1 MLRSRTLL
9 ALLVAEAVST
19 LGTAMTFVA
28 LPWFVL
34 VTSGSASRMSTVLAV
49 EIAPMAL
56 LGIPS
61 GSVIARLGAR
71 KSMLV
76 ADAVRAPLIAL
87 VPVLHWTGHL
97 SYPLLLAIVFAMG
110 VFTAPYI
117 ASQRSIVP
125 ELFDNDERQV
135 SKASGLFGG
144 ATQLP
149 TLFGPVLAGVLVASF
164 GPSSVLVVD
173 GATYLFAF
181 ACVLL
186 LVRGG
191 TPVPPDDESRG
202 VLAGLR
208 YLARDRLLGPVTLT
222 LVLLDGAAGAIA
234 VGIPLV
240 AYTRYD
246 QNPHVAGWLFGSFGV
261 GAVIG
266 SALVVKL
273 LDRFDP
279 LLLASAGILLATA
292 PLWAI
297 VASIPWPA
305 ACAAIV
311 VCGLFVPMVNAPF
324 MGIITTRPPA
334 ALRTKVMT
342 AVLTFSGLGSPFG
355 RYAVGP
361 VFSRWGNA
369 GVWVEIAGGL
379 TLGSLLFIA
388 VTVAAWR
395 SKASESSSPVAQA
408 S

>member
-71 KSMLV
+71 TSMLV

-87 VPVLHWTGHL
+87 VPLLHWTGHL

-125 ELFDNDERQV
+125 ELFDNDEREA

-149 TLFGPVLAGVLVASF
+149 TLFGPVLAGVLVASL
-164 GPSSVLVVD
+164 GSSSVLVVD
-173 GATYLFAF
+173 GVTYLFAF
-181 ACVLL
+181 TCVLL

-191 TPVPPDDESRG
+191 KPVPPDDESRG

-240 AYTRYD
+240 
-246 QNPHVAGWLFGSFGV
+246 
-261 GAVIG
+261 
-266 SALVVKL
+266 
-273 LDRFDP
+273 
-279 LLLASAGILLATA
+279 
-292 PLWAI
+292 
-297 VASIPWPA
+297 
-305 ACAAIV
+305 
-311 VCGLFVPMVNAPF
+311 
-324 MGIITTRPPA
+324 
-334 ALRTKVMT
+334 
-342 AVLTFSGLGSPFG
+342 
-355 RYAVGP
+355 
-361 VFSRWGNA
+361 
-369 GVWVEIAGGL
+369 
-379 TLGSLLFIA
+379 
-388 VTVAAWR
+388 
-395 SKASESSSPVAQA
+395 
-408 S
+408 

>member
-1 MLRSRTLL
+1 MLRARTLL

-71 KSMLV
+71 TSMLV
-76 ADAVRAPLIAL
+76 SDAVRAPLIAL
-87 VPVLHWTGHL
+87 VPLLHWTGHL
-97 SYPLLLAIVFAMG
+97 SYALLLVIVFAMG
-110 VFTAPYI
+110 IFTAPYI
-117 ASQRSIVP
+117 ASQRTIVP
-125 ELFDNDERQV
+125 ELFDDDERTV
-135 SKASGLFGG
+135 SKVSGLFGG

-149 TLFGPVLAGVLVASF
+149 TLFGPVIAGVLVASF
-164 GPSSVLVVD
+164 GPSSVLLVD
-173 GATYLFAF
+173 GLTYLFAF

-191 TPVPPDDESRG
+191 KPVPPDEESKG
-202 VLAGLR
+202 VLAGIR

-234 VGIPLV
+234 VGVPLV
-240 AYTRYD
+240 AYSRYD
-246 QNPHVAGWLFGSFGV
+246 QNPHVAGWLFGSFGI
-261 GAVIG
+261 GALIG

-279 LLLASAGILLATA
+279 LLLASTAILLATA

-305 ACAAIV
+305 ACAAIA

-324 MGIITTRPPA
+324 MGIITTRPPV
-334 ALRTKVMT
+334 ALRAKVMT
-342 AVLTFSGLGSPFG
+342 AVFTASGLGSPFG

-361 VFSRWGNA
+361 VFARWGNA

>member
-1 MLRSRTLL
+1 VLRSRTLL
-9 ALLVAEAVST
+9 ALLAAEAVST

-34 VTSGSASRMSTVLAV
+34 VTTGSASRMSTVLAV

-61 GSVIARLGAR
+61 GSVIERLGAR
-71 KSMLV
+71 TSMLV
-76 ADAVRAPLIAL
+76 ADAIRAPLIAL
-87 VPVLHWTGHL
+87 VPLLHWTGHL
-97 SYPLLLAIVFAMG
+97 SYALLLVIVFAMG
-110 VFTAPYI
+110 VFTAPYLP
-117 ASQRSIVP
+117 SQRTIVP
-125 ELFDNDERQV
+125 ELFDDDERTV

-164 GPSSVLVVD
+164 GPSSVLLAD
-173 GATYLFAF
+173 GVTYLFAF

-186 LVRGG
+186 FVRGG
-191 TPVPPDDESRG
+191 RPVPPDEASRG
-202 VLAGLR
+202 VLAGIR

-234 VGIPLV
+234 VGVPLV
-240 AYTRYD
+240 AFTRYD

-261 GAVIG
+261 GALIG
-266 SALVVKL
+266 SVLVVKL

-279 LLLASAGILLATA
+279 LLLASSAILLATA

-305 ACAAIV
+305 ACAAIAA
-311 VCGLFVPMVNAPF
+311 CGLFVPMVNAPF

-334 ALRTKVMT
+334 ALRAKVMT
-342 AVLTFSGLGSPFG
+342 GVLTFSGLGSPFG
-355 RYAVGP
+355 RVAVGP
-361 VFSRWGNA
+361 VFTRWGNA

-379 TLGSLLFIA
+379 TVGSLLFIA

-395 SKASESSSPVAQA
+395 SKASGSSSPAAQV